1 MCRCAEP
8 SHRRS
13 RDESHIE
20 MSICLLVRHGETDWN
35 RSGRVMGDQP
45 IPLNHAGERQA
56 RELALLLGGAKIARI
71 YSSPV
76 LRAWQTAQV
85 LGEQLQAAIVPAP
98 GLSEIGVGAWLNR
111 FWRDLADDPAKRDW
125 YAKPDEARPP
135 GGETL
140 CEVQRRAVL
149 AVQEAL
155 STLGDDHCAFVSH
168 ADVIRTV
175 LAHYLHLDLGSLRNM
190 RIDNAS
196 ATALEITPQGNQLL
210 FLNYR
215 PTPDV
220 LR

>member
-1 MCRCAEP
+1 MP
-8 SHRRS
+8 
-13 RDESHIE
+13 
-20 MSICLLVRHGETDWN
+20 ICLLIRHGETDWN

-56 RELALLLGGAKIARI
+56 RELAQLLGGTKIAHV

-76 LRAWQTAQV
+76 LRALQTAQV
-85 LGEQLQAAIVPAP
+85 LGQKLQATVVLAQ

-111 FWRDLADDPAKRDW
+111 FWRDLAQDPAKRDW
-125 YAKPDEARPP
+125 YTRPDEARPE

-140 CEVQRRAVL
+140 REVQRRAVS
-149 AVQEAL
+149 AVQEIL
-155 STLGDDHCAFVSH
+155 PTLHGGHCAFVSH
-168 ADVIRTV
+168 ADVIRTIV
-175 LAHYLHLDLGSLRNM
+175 AHYLHLDLAALRNVN
-190 RIDNAS
+190 IGHAS

-220 LR
+220 LL